1 MNPFFRGA
9 LLLSTAA
16 LAGESLEF
24 LINVVLANELGEHN
38 FGLYMAILPTLV
50 FVVVLSSL
58 ELQVSVSKMVAER
71 ENSEHISLLKA
82 ALKLAIIV
90 ATTCLTAA
98 FFILPNLPVLDH
110 YHPLVKWMLI
120 LLIPIVTFSSVAR
133 GYFVGAQHTK
143 KIAVIN
149 LLKRGAQLTIL
160 YGVFKVF
167 QFQSQTA
174 IFVALGT
181 VVLSEILVLFYMGT
195 AFVIQINRLRK
206 NEQKPI
212 ENKEIYQSLLAVS
225 LPTTGLRV
233 FHAITFAVKPF
244 LITTALSKAGLMEGM
259 ALIQYG
265 KLAGVAFTIGFFPAF
280 IAHSLLTV
288 MVPLVSSGYSKG
300 DFHSLAKLLRQA
312 MGVTFAYSL
321 PVVMIFYFLAEPMTD
336 LFFEHSPASGY
347 LTLLVPYFL
356 FHYFAIPMQA
366 YLIGIGLVREAFM
379 HSVWSTG
386 VSFLLM
392 FTLGSLPSL
401 QMDGIIIGMNVGA
414 VLLTLMHYL
423 TITEKLGLT
432 LVLTHSSKS
441 RFK

>member
-9 LLLSTAA
+9 LLLSGAA

-58 ELQVSVSKMVAER
+58 EMQVSVSKMVAER
-71 ENSEHISLLKA
+71 PVNQHISLLKA
-82 ALKLAIIV
+82 ALRLAIIV
-90 ATTCLTAA
+90 ALTCLTAA
-98 FFILPNLPVLDH
+98 FIVLPNLSVLDP
-110 YHPLVKWMLI
+110 YHPMVKWLLI
-120 LLIPIVTFSSVAR
+120 LLVPVVTFSSVAR

-149 LLKRGAQLTIL
+149 LLKRGAQLLFL
-160 YGVFKVF
+160 YGIFQLF

-195 AFVIQINRLRK
+195 AFILQIHRLRR
-206 NEQKPI
+206 EP
-212 ENKEIYQSLLAVS
+212 KEEIQAKEMYRSILSVS

-233 FHAITFAVKPF
+233 FHAITFAIKPF
-244 LITTALSKAGLMEGM
+244 LITTALSKAGLLESM

-288 MVPLVSSGYSKG
+288 MVPLVSSGYAKG
-300 DFHSLAKLLRQA
+300 DFPSLAKLLRQA
-312 MGVTFAYSL
+312 MGITLAYSL
-321 PVVMIFYFLAEPMTD
+321 PVVMTFYFLAEPMTD

-401 QMDGIIIGMNVGA
+401 QMHGIIIGMNVGA
-414 VLLTLMHYL
+414 VLLTLMHYV

-432 LVLTHSSKS
+432 LILTQS
-441 RFK
+441 RKQRWS